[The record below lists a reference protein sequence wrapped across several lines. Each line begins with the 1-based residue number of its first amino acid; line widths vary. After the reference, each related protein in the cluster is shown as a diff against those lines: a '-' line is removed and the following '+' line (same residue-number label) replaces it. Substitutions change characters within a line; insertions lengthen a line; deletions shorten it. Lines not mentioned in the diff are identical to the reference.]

1 MAKKDEVIEIDMCF
15 TAPRSEYKA
24 ATTIISRAILDN
36 YLLPC
41 KSDKPIPDQTEAQKF
56 IEKKVATF
64 IKRGTTNSIVKL
76 FDVKLGRVTCFL
88 SLDETHSKKHFR
100 AEVLYL
106 MH

>member
-15 TAPRSEYKA
+15 TARRSKSETA
-24 ATTIISRAILDN
+24 ATIIKEAIVDN
-36 YLLPC
+36 DLRPC
-41 KSDKPIPDQTEAQKF
+41 KSGEPILDWMEAQKF
-56 IEKKVATF
+56 IEKKVAAF
-64 IKRGTTNSIVKL
+64 IKRGTINSIVKL

-88 SLDETHSKKHFR
+88 SLDETSSKKHFR